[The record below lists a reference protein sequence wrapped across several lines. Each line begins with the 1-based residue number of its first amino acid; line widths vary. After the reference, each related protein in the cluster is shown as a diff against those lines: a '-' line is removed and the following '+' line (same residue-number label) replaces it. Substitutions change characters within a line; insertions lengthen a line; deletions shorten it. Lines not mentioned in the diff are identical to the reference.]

1 MTKFQKTTL
10 KLIPWIAL
18 AISLAINIYQ
28 FQNRN
33 KNIIKQNFAISDEER
48 ELIRKNHLNSQ
59 DCEMNRQPQIEN
71 L

>member
-1 MTKFQKTTL
+1 MTKFQKNTI
-10 KLIPWIAL
+10 KLIPWFAL

-28 FQNRN
+28 FQNKN
-33 KNIIKQNFAISDEER
+33 KNVIVDNKINDQEIKQIKKNII
-48 ELIRKNHLNSQ
+48 NSQ

>member
-1 MTKFQKTTL
+1 MTKFQKNTI
-10 KLIPWIAL
+10 KLIPWFAL

-28 FQNRN
+28 FQNKN
-33 KNIIKQNFAISDEER
+33 KNVIVDNKINDQEIKQIKKNIID
-48 ELIRKNHLNSQ
+48 SQ

>member
-1 MTKFQKTTL
+1 MTKFQKKTI
-10 KLIPWIAL
+10 KLIHWFAL
-18 AISLAINIYQ
+18 ALSLAINIYQ

-33 KNIIKQNFAISDEER
+33 KNVIFENKINDQEIKQIK
-48 ELIRKNHLNSQ
+48 KNIINSQ

>member
-1 MTKFQKTTL
+1 MTKFQKNTI
-10 KLIPWIAL
+10 KLIPWFAL
-18 AISLAINIYQ
+18 ALSFAINIYQ

-33 KNIIKQNFAISDEER
+33 KNVTVDHKINDQEIKQIK
-48 ELIRKNHLNSQ
+48 KNIINSQ

>member
-1 MTKFQKTTL
+1 MTKFQKTII
-10 KLIPWIAL
+10 KLIPWLAL
-18 AISLAINIYQ
+18 AISIVINIYQ

-33 KNIIKQNFAISDEER
+33 KNVAVNHKISDQE
-48 ELIRKNHLNSQ
+48 IKKIKKDIINSQ

>member
-1 MTKFQKTTL
+1 MTKFQKNTI

-33 KNIIKQNFAISDEER
+33 KNVVVDYKINDQEIKKIK
-48 ELIRKNHLNSQ
+48 KNILNSQ

>member
-1 MTKFQKTTL
+1 MTKFQKNTI
-10 KLIPWIAL
+10 KLIPWLAL
-18 AISLAINIYQ
+18 ALSLAINIYQ

-33 KNIIKQNFAISDEER
+33 KNVIFENKINDQEIKKIKKNII
-48 ELIRKNHLNSQ
+48 NSQ

>member
-1 MTKFQKTTL
+1 MTKFQKKTI
-10 KLIPWIAL
+10 KLIPWFAL
-18 AISLAINIYQ
+18 ALSLAINIYQ

-33 KNIIKQNFAISDEER
+33 KNVIFENKINDQEIKKIKKNII
-48 ELIRKNHLNSQ
+48 NSQ

>member
-1 MTKFQKTTL
+1 MTKFQKKFISL
-10 KLIPWIAL
+10 LPWIAL

-33 KNIIKQNFAISDEER
+33 KNVIFESKISDQEIKQIKKD
-48 ELIRKNHLNSQ
+48 IINSQ
-59 DCEMNRQPQIEN
+59 DCEMNRQPEIEK

>member
-1 MTKFQKTTL
+1 MTKFQKNTI
-10 KLIPWIAL
+10 KLIPWFAL

-33 KNIIKQNFAISDEER
+33 KNVISENKINDQEIKQIK
-48 ELIRKNHLNSQ
+48 KNIINSQ
-59 DCEMNRQPQIEN
+59 DCEMNYQHQIEN

>member
-1 MTKFQKTTL
+1 MTKFQKNTI
-10 KLIPWIAL
+10 KLIPWFAL
-18 AISLAINIYQ
+18 ALSLAINIYQ

-33 KNIIKQNFAISDEER
+33 KNVIFENKINDQEIKKIKKNII
-48 ELIRKNHLNSQ
+48 NSQ

>member
-1 MTKFQKTTL
+1 MTKFQKNTL

-18 AISLAINIYQ
+18 AISFAINIYQ

-33 KNIIKQNFAISDEER
+33 KNVTVDHKINDQEIKQIK
-48 ELIRKNHLNSQ
+48 KNIINSQ
-59 DCEMNRQPQIEN
+59 DCEMNYQPQIEN

>member
-1 MTKFQKTTL
+1 MTKFQKTTI
-10 KLIPWIAL
+10 KLIPWLAL
-18 AISLAINIYQ
+18 AISIVINIYQ

-33 KNIIKQNFAISDEER
+33 KNVTADHKINDQEIKQIK
-48 ELIRKNHLNSQ
+48 KNIINSQ